1 MAREFTMGARINLDV
16 RGYNRSMA
24 DAIRQ
29 TSNLGGEII
38 DLDQAAGRYRD
49 SSGRLREANG
59 RFVSSL
65 GQVNAGLERQQHE
78 MSKTSRAG
86 NALKGVFV
94 ALGGAMA
101 ARGLYDWLIESNASM
116 EQYKNTL
123 TTILKSEEKAVDTL
137 AWANKFA
144 AQTPFE
150 IPEIVEATTVMAAY
164 GMTAQ
169 DNLGI
174 IGDMASVMGKDL
186 MQAVEAIA
194 DANTGELE
202 RLKEFGI
209 TKKMIEEQAA
219 LMGKQ
224 VFDKKGSMK
233 DQEAFNEVLFSMM
246 NDRFKGGMEM
256 QAQTFKGM
264 ISNAQDFIATI
275 GRTLGKPLFDKMK
288 VGMEGM
294 LDTLNGLQENG
305 TIDRWIV
312 NVQKS
317 FGKLADVVQFIR
329 YDIVGAITEVF
340 GSFIEKNVGNFALIG
355 AVISLAFSKVKEVAI
370 PVFDYLVYTAFPALL
385 RGMRDAGTYVLDLA
399 SSFIMNFEKFK
410 PYIIGIATALGTYK
424 LALIAINVWN
434 KIVAKSQL
442 IWNAVMAAN
451 PVMLIVI
458 GIGLLIGYLI
468 HLAGGWD
475 VVREKLKVFFSQMQT
490 LWTTMLPKI
499 KATLST
505 ILTAVIGWAVSV
517 WTTVKPYLMILWNGI
532 VDIFNSIKSFW
543 NTWGGVILATLSIA
557 WAGISSMF
565 TSYLS
570 IIWTVVK
577 GGFQLIW
584 SIISNTFQM
593 VVGVLTAGWAIISGL
608 FSIGLNLL
616 SGNWSGAWDAMLGM
630 LDGVWTGIKTF
641 FSGLK
646 DLFFESGKA
655 IITTLVD
662 GITAM
667 ASAPVKAIKGV
678 LDKVR
683 EYLPFSDAKKGPLS
697 NLTLNG
703 GKIVTTMAEGIRGQQ
718 GALTSAM
725 GDVLE
730 PNATGTANVSAG
742 SANPAGRVAQSTAGG
757 RAAVIIKSL
766 VEKIEIYGAGD
777 KNASTL
783 VDEILAELYERFVNA
798 DEILS
803 AAGLGDL
810 LRD

>member
-29 TSNLGGEII
+29 TSNMGGELI

-59 RFVSSL
+59 RFVRSL
-65 GQVNAGLERQQHE
+65 GQVNAGLEQQQHE
-78 MSKTSRAG
+78 MSKTSKAG

-233 DQEAFNEVLFSMM
+233 DQEAFNEVLFTMM

-256 QAQTFKGM
+256 QAKTFKGM
-264 ISNAQDFIATI
+264 ISNAQDYIATL
-275 GRTLGKPLFDKMK
+275 GRTLGAPLFDKMK
-288 VGMEGM
+288 
-294 LDTLNGLQENG
+294 DGLAGILETADRLQNSG
-305 TIDRWIV
+305 AIDKWIA
-312 NVQKS
+312 NVQAG
-317 FGKLADVVQFIR
+317 FGKLWSVVQFVRVNVLGVI
-329 YDIVGAITEVF
+329 ITAIKEFVSSNTGNFEVIGGAIATVF
-340 GSFIEKNVGNFALIG
+340 GRIK
-355 AVISLAFSKVKEVAI
+355 AVAM
-370 PVFDYLVYTAFPALL
+370 PVLGWIANTAFPAVVN
-385 RGMRDAGTYVLDLA
+385 AIKEA
-399 SSFIMNFEKFK
+399 SSYVVELAANFITNFERFK
-410 PYIIGIATALGTYK
+410 PYIIGVAVALGTYK
-424 LALIAINVWN
+424 IALIAINTWN

-499 KATLST
+499 KSTLST
-505 ILTAVIGWAVSV
+505 MLTAIIGWAVSV
-517 WTTVKPYLMILWNGI
+517 WTTVKPYLMIFWNGI
-532 VDIFNSIKSFW
+532 VDIFNSIKAFW
-543 NTWGGVILATLSIA
+543 DTWGGVILATLSIA

-577 GGFQLIW
+577 GGFTLIW

-641 FSGLK
+641 FGGLK

-730 PNATGTANVSAG
+730 PNATGTASVSAG